1 MHAYNHVFSLPFS
14 NKNDTVDN
22 LSEVFNVGTFV
33 EIKELQD
40 LGEKGLRMIVMG
52 HRRSALQK
60 TCPCNIQRFFQR

>member
-1 MHAYNHVFSLPFS
+1 MLIFNVFFLPFS
-14 NKNDTVDN
+14 NKNDMVDN

-52 HRRSALQK
+52 HRRSVWHYEK
-60 TCPCNIQRFFQR
+60 